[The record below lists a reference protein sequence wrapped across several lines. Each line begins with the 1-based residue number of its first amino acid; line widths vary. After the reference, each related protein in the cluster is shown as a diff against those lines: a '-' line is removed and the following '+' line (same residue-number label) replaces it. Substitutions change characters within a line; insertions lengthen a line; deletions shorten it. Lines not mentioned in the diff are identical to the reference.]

1 MSATFTPRV
10 LVIKHTPCKVLG
22 WIVVA
27 FCVFA
32 IVGSWNAGAYNAS
45 LLFLVFAGLGV
56 YLILGSGS
64 MHLDSDYI
72 TYHLPL
78 RSYQIK
84 WNEVRHIEI
93 DAGGG
98 NMVFAGDDKR
108 LAVIGPAFWS
118 GKDKIYLH
126 KYMNE
131 QLDKY
136 NLEVRVTAKA
146 MFRLSKNT
154 RLSA

>member
-1 MSATFTPRV
+1 M
-10 LVIKHTPCKVLG
+10 G
-22 WIVVA
+22 WITVA
-27 FCVFA
+27 FSLFCS
-32 IVGSWNAGAYNAS
+32 VGAWSAGDYRPS
-45 LLFLVFAGLGV
+45 LLFLIFGALGG

-64 MHLDSDYI
+64 MLVDATFI

-78 RSYQIK
+78 RSYEIK
-84 WNEVRHIEI
+84 WKEVRYIEI

-98 NMVFAGDDKR
+98 NMAFVGDNKR

-118 GKDKIYLH
+118 GKDKIYIQKLVG
-126 KYMNE
+126 E

-136 NLEVRVTAKA
+136 EIEVRVTAKA

-154 RLSA
+154 RLSPP